1 MRSARAAVAL
11 LVLLPACGKRGDPL
25 PPLRKTPAPI
35 TAFRIAQRGDRLE
48 IRYTAPRASVDGV
61 RLREMAVE
69 VTRLDGEGDIN
80 KVGKKSKRRVNPAEE
95 VVAIEPLA
103 PPGTVVHVALRAL
116 AGGDASVRT
125 PVATLTVLA
134 PFEAPKELAA
144 TLVPE
149 GVALEWKG
157 PMPTPAPTPTPLP
170 SPSPLGPR
178 PSPPPGRAAAPV
190 PPPPNPAPSP
200 TPPPFGGG
208 FSVYRRAQN
217 GTHAG
222 PLTAKPVETNTLV
235 DMGAPLG
242 TRWCYVV
249 RGVAGLEPL
258 VESGTSNEACLDVKD
273 VFPPAPPTG
282 LSALVG
288 NQGVELAW
296 SPSGEPDL
304 AGYRLWRSV
313 GTGAPER
320 LTERP
325 VGEHRFVDTTA
336 ARGTAYRYFLT
347 AFDQTG
353 NESKPSASVEA
364 RP

>member
-35 TAFRIAQRGDRLE
+35 TTFRLAQRGDRLE
-48 IRYTAPRASVDGV
+48 IRYTAPRASVDGL
-61 RLREMAVE
+61 RLGEMAVE
-69 VTRLDGEGDIN
+69 VTRLDREGDIN

-95 VVAIEPLA
+95 VVALEPLP

-116 AGGDASVRT
+116 AGGDATVRT

-134 PFEAPKELAA
+134 PFEAPKQLAA
-144 TLVPE
+144 NLVPE

-157 PMPTPAPTPTPLP
+157 PKPTPAPTPTPSP
-170 SPSPLGPR
+170 SPSPFGPR
-178 PSPPPGRAAAPV
+178 PSPPPGTATAPASLL
-190 PPPPNPAPSP
+190 PTPAP

-217 GTHAG
+217 GTYAG
-222 PLTAKPVETNTLV
+222 PLTTKPVETNKLV
-235 DMGAPLG
+235 DTGAPLG

-258 VESGTSNEACLDVKD
+258 IESAASDEACLDVKD
-273 VFPPAPPTG
+273 IFPPAPPSG
-282 LSALVG
+282 LAALVG
-288 NQGVELAW
+288 NQGVELVW
-296 SPSGEPDL
+296 SPSSEPDL

-313 GTGAPER
+313 GRGAPER

-325 VGEHRFVDTTA
+325 VGEHQYVDTTA

-347 AFDQTG
+347 AFDQAG
-353 NESKPSASVEA
+353 NESKPGASVEA